1 MNLKNGTINIIVAL
15 YFLIHPLFTIS
26 FIPRLTFSFFGRSK
40 LPNFMNLFIALKM
53 VDLKNG
59 TTEHYQNI
67 VMCFVDSSG
76 WSLQNSLK
84 FELLKSFS
92 LQPVVSRNGRNQFAI
107 RQADKFVSTDPD
119 IGAYYP
125 SWCQAAV
132 SRVRVRVPNYAYRE
146 KARGLP
152 PPPTSF
158 RVSRR
163 ADWTPSE
170 KSRAF
175 RKLPRVSKKRFF
187 LPVVFLVARKRA
199 TSNKTASTSSYPR
212 RFA

>member
-1 MNLKNGTINIIVAL
+1 
-15 YFLIHPLFTIS
+15 
-26 FIPRLTFSFFGRSK
+26 
-40 LPNFMNLFIALKM
+40 M

-67 VMCFVDSSG
+67 VMYFVDSSG

-132 SRVRVRVPNYAYRE
+132 SRIRVRVPNYAYRE
-146 KARGLP
+146 KARVFPLRRRVFE
-152 PPPTSF
+152 F
-158 RVSRR
+158 RVEPIERQ
-163 ADWTPSE
+163 A
-170 KSRAF
+170 
-175 RKLPRVSKKRFF
+175 RK
-187 LPVVFLVARKRA
+187 VARFVNYLEWARRDSSCLLFSSWRVNEQRA
-199 TSNKTASTSSYPR
+199 TRPR
-212 RFA
+212 QRRVTLGVSPNAPVPL